1 MKSVVGR
8 ISARRRIFF
17 WEIVSGRMMC
27 CHAKRLFAIGVSA
40 TWPLHLSRW
49 GEIDAFRNEA
59 VAYALGF
66 MKAHV
71 PCKLHVIGGV
81 THILDTFPMP
91 IADRAF
97 EYRSYVISQL

>member
-1 MKSVVGR
+1 MGNRFETDDVLPCEAP
-8 ISARRRIFF
+8 ARNRDFSDMAPAFI
-17 WEIVSGRMMC
+17 EV
-27 CHAKRLFAIGVSA
+27 
-40 TWPLHLSRW
+40 

-71 PCKLHVIGGV
+71 SCELHVIGGV
-81 THILDTFPMP
+81 AHTFDTFPMP
-91 IADRAF
+91 IVDRAF